1 MSRRVLGNPF
11 TVALVGPDGAGKTT
25 VATELV
31 AGLPM
36 PATYLYMGVN
46 FESSNRVLPTTW
58 LLRRLRRNR
67 SSSPAAPRGSQAES
81 PSRRSLV
88 RRATSGLRAV
98 ARLVNRIAEETYR
111 EFLTRRYQ
119 RRGHVVI
126 FDRHFFADFF
136 GEMTRGTPDLT
147 RRLHDLFLEHVYP
160 KPDLV
165 LYLDAPPELL
175 LARKGEG
182 TLDSLAEQREDYRR
196 LTTTGLEVVVLDAS
210 APLDVVVK
218 QATAAICAFSEKRR

>member
-1 MSRRVLGNPF
+1 MSSRMPGNGF

-25 VATELV
+25 VANKLV

-36 PATYLYMGVN
+36 PATYLYMGVSP
-46 FESSNRVLPTTW
+46 ESSNRVLPTTW
-58 LLRRLRRNR
+58 LVRRLRRNR
-67 SSSPAAPRGSQAES
+67 PSSATEWRSTES
-81 PSRRSLV
+81 EGPSRRSLA
-88 RRATSGLRAV
+88 RGAASGLRAV

-111 EFLTRRYQ
+111 EFLTSRYR

-136 GEMTRGTPDLT
+136 GEITRGTPSLT
-147 RRLHDLFLEHVYP
+147 RRLHGLFLLRLYP

-182 TLDSLAEQREDYRR
+182 SLESLAKQREDYRR
-196 LTTTGLEVVVLDAS
+196 LTTTDLEVVVLDAS

-218 QATAAICAFSEKRR
+218 EATAAICAFDERKR